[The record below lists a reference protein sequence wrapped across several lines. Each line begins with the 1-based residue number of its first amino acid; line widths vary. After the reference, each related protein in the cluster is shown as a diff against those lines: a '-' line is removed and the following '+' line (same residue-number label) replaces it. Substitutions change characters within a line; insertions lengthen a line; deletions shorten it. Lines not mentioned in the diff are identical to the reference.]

1 MSETRARRR
10 STASG
15 LLSVNIESERN
26 EWNAVVKIIW
36 SNRAHKVWLIKWLY
50 LRLRD
55 HASCGR
61 EPMGS
66 KGPDHRWRRG
76 GRRRRR
82 RRFQRGSDQRQTRQ
96 TGWSCWLIRII
107 CISYWC
113 QSNLKSQ
120 IELQVQKREKRKVT
134 GRIHQCRHLLLG
146 EQPSSGSIRGPP
158 SSCPARRP
166 VAQRRLLP
174 GRRRPAWRWPSATAC
189 RPKAWCCCWARRRT
203 RLRSSPLERRVLHC
217 ERWPSCRIAW
227 RLGFYASIFPVEEQE
242 PN

>member
-1 MSETRARRR
+1 MIIPSPSRSRFLRPRANGLKRARPPMATRG
-10 STASG
+10 TATAAAA
-15 LLSVNIESERN
+15 IP
-26 EWNAVVKIIW
+26 A
-36 SNRAHKVWLIKWLY
+36 
-50 LRLRD
+50 RLRP
-55 HASCGR
+55 ASDTADWMELLINPNYLYKLLPIKCKK
-61 EPMGS
+61 S
-66 KGPDHRWRRG
+66 NWA
-76 GRRRRR
+76 
-82 RRFQRGSDQRQTRQ
+82 
-96 TGWSCWLIRII
+96 TGA
-107 CISYWC
+107 
-113 QSNLKSQ
+113 
-120 IELQVQKREKRKVT
+120 EKEKKIT